1 MGVGCSP
8 TGVAVIDQGVGGAVV
23 GFDAAVEEN
32 GVDLLEEITRQPL
45 GEFGVQVQMGIVT
58 PTTTEALLAAA
69 VASDEVEADLQSVL
83 RMPRAVDDRGD
94 GAIAVEVVEE
104 GAQGFLWDLVNR
116 RNQTHGG

>member
-1 MGVGCSP
+1 M
-8 TGVAVIDQGVGGAVV
+8 
-23 GFDAAVEEN
+23 
-32 GVDLLEEITRQPL
+32 DLLEEITRQPL
-45 GEFGVQVQMGIVT
+45 GEFLVQVQMGIVT

-69 VASDEVEADLQSVL
+69 VASDEVEADLHSVL

>member
-1 MGVGCSP
+1 M
-8 TGVAVIDQGVGGAVV
+8 
-23 GFDAAVEEN
+23 
-32 GVDLLEEITRQPL
+32 DLLEEITRQPL

-58 PTTTEALLAAA
+58 PTTADSEAFLAATG
-69 VASDEVEADLQSVL
+69 ASDEMEADLHSVL

-116 RNQTHGG
+116 RNQTHR